1 VAGER
6 EEGACF
12 AVAVLSACART
23 RTSALTQRRL
33 RAQICPLHVNFE
45 ATAAACKQKARAL
58 LHRVVATGTR
68 TANASASQ
76 VAPVAHLLLG
86 LFAPP
91 QVFQKAVREAQHFE
105 ATGGASG
112 GELPS
117 GMTGEYEPT
126 AAAAAAAAAPP
137 KARAVL
143 RCAVLRAR
151 AFAAD
156 VAPPAQ
162 SAKSV
167 GKTDKKRGAAQG
179 GGGKRGGGV
188 PRRIKI
194 ARLLGLLPPA
204 ADGPSPIALAIG
216 VA

>member
-1 VAGER
+1 
-6 EEGACF
+6 
-12 AVAVLSACART
+12 
-23 RTSALTQRRL
+23 
-33 RAQICPLHVNFE
+33 
-45 ATAAACKQKARAL
+45 
-58 LHRVVATGTR
+58 
-68 TANASASQ
+68 
-76 VAPVAHLLLG
+76 
-86 LFAPP
+86 
-91 QVFQKAVREAQHFE
+91 VFQKAVREAQHFE

-126 AAAAAAAAAPP
+126 AAAAAAAAAAPP
-137 KARAVL
+137 KARSVL

-151 AFAAD
+151 ACAAD
-156 VAPPAQ
+156 AAPPAQ